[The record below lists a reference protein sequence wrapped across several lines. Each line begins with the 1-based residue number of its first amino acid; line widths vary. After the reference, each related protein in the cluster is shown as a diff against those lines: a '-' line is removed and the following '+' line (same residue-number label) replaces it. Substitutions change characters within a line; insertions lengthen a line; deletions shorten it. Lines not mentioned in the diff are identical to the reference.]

1 MDSNATPLPA
11 VWLPTAYLVPVSYY
25 CKLYASRQ
33 AYVDGWEHYVKQ
45 TYRNRCIIAS
55 PHGRQALTVPI
66 ERNDPSHTA
75 VRDIRLS
82 NHGNWRHLH
91 WQALVTAYDASPYFE
106 YYADDLHPV
115 LERPY
120 TYLLDLNEALRDTVC
135 RLLDLQPRVRLTD
148 HYEPTPD
155 ALDCRTLISPKNK
168 REDPSFRP
176 VPYYQ
181 VFQSR
186 HGFMPDLSIA
196 DLLFNM
202 GPEALLV
209 LRDSTAATAL

>member
-11 VWLPTAYLVPVSYY
+11 VWLPTAYLAPVSYY

-106 YYADDLHPV
+106 YYADDLRPV

-120 TYLLDLNEALRDTVC
+120 TYLLDLHEALRDTVC
-135 RLLDLQPRVRLTD
+135 RL
-148 HYEPTPD
+148 
-155 ALDCRTLISPKNK
+155 
-168 REDPSFRP
+168 
-176 VPYYQ
+176 
-181 VFQSR
+181 
-186 HGFMPDLSIA
+186 PDLSIV

>member
-11 VWLPTAYLVPVSYY
+11 VWLPTAYLAPVSYY

-106 YYADDLHPV
+106 YYADDLRPV
-115 LERPY
+115 LERP
-120 TYLLDLNEALRDTVC
+120 
-135 RLLDLQPRVRLTD
+135 
-148 HYEPTPD
+148 
-155 ALDCRTLISPKNK
+155 
-168 REDPSFRP
+168 
-176 VPYYQ
+176 
-181 VFQSR
+181 
-186 HGFMPDLSIA
+186 
-196 DLLFNM
+196 
-202 GPEALLV
+202 
-209 LRDSTAATAL
+209 STAAPSSAPKTSGKTPRSGLCPTTRCSSRATASCPT